1 MLVAQE
7 WCPVNH
13 ARLEAG
19 VVYLIFAA
27 DWLVQN
33 T

>member
-7 WCPVNH
+7 WRPVNH

-27 DWLVQN
+27 YWLAQD